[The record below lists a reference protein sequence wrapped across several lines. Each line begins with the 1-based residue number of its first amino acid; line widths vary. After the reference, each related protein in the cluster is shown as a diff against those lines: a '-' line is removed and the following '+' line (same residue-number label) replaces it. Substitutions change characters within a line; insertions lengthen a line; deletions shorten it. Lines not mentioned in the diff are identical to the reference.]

1 MKKKEASPKR
11 IPSAPRKMGSF
22 ELCASLSAIAAFPV
36 EDKDSQMKIYEA
48 IKRLQ
53 LLEKAL
59 LPHDPPDGGQGRA
72 NTPRPP
78 QPQKKPR
85 PSGARS
91 RLRRRRFSR
100 AKPARQCRSAML
112 AVSRRSYYH
121 RPPLALARSR
131 AGPSA
136 PSATSPR
143 STETVTSTPIACPS
157 A

>member
-72 NTPRPP
+72 NTPGRTPPAPHNRKKSPAQAGRGPGSAAGDFCGRNRP
-78 QPQKKPR
+78 
-85 PSGARS
+85 GNAG
-91 RLRRRRFSR
+91 RRCW
-100 AKPARQCRSAML
+100 P
-112 AVSRRSYYH
+112 
-121 RPPLALARSR
+121 
-131 AGPSA
+131 
-136 PSATSPR
+136 
-143 STETVTSTPIACPS
+143 
-157 A
+157 